1 MCSSDLSRLR
11 QRIGSSRLISLAG
24 FTLALILIGERY
36 RDDALVRA
44 NAHVAQL
51 WGIGCLLGPLATGA
65 ASQWISGHALPLM
78 MALGAAGFV
87 VLVRLR
93 GAIPADEE
101 ATGLEASE

>member
-1 MCSSDLSRLR
+1 
-11 QRIGSSRLISLAG
+11 
-24 FTLALILIGERY
+24 
-36 RDDALVRA
+36 
-44 NAHVAQL
+44 
-51 WGIGCLLGPLATGA
+51 GPLATGA

>member
-1 MCSSDLSRLR
+1 
-11 QRIGSSRLISLAG
+11 
-24 FTLALILIGERY
+24 
-36 RDDALVRA
+36 
-44 NAHVAQL
+44 
-51 WGIGCLLGPLATGA
+51 
-65 ASQWISGHALPLM
+65 M